1 MAHNPIIT
9 APNASSEVQKS
20 ASDKGLH
27 MMISNIQ
34 HAVLSQSSTQTGKIC
49 PAHVQKLATITNF
62 MQY

>member
-1 MAHNPIIT
+1 
-9 APNASSEVQKS
+9 
-20 ASDKGLH
+20 
-27 MMISNIQ
+27 MISNVQ